1 MIRVSALSSWM
12 VKSQSWFF
20 GFLTSVGVCLAL
32 SLLNGWMSGFHPG
45 NPWGIG
51 YGIAASVLLLG
62 ALFYGARRRAPRK
75 GPGSLRNWLQ
85 LHVYGGSLFLLL
97 VLMHS
102 GFRFPSGVLAW
113 GLWTLSIWTVA
124 SGMLGVLIQKWI
136 PRLLTEGLATEVHYD
151 RIGELVAS
159 IGSRAKALV
168 EVSGTPIQ
176 EFYEENLAA
185 VMSLPRPRL
194 IYFVDITGGIQSQ
207 ARRFKYLRKF
217 LTAEEQTRLDELESL
232 FMTKV
237 ELDAHYTLQR
247 ALRWWLYS
255 HIPFSLILA
264 VLVAFHVFSILYY

>member
-1 MIRVSALSSWM
+1 MKGSTKVIRVSALSSWM

-62 ALFYGARRRAPRK
+62 ALFYGAR
-75 GPGSLRNWLQ
+75 
-85 LHVYGGSLFLLL
+85 
-97 VLMHS
+97 
-102 GFRFPSGVLAW
+102 
-113 GLWTLSIWTVA
+113 
-124 SGMLGVLIQKWI
+124 
-136 PRLLTEGLATEVHYD
+136 
-151 RIGELVAS
+151 
-159 IGSRAKALV
+159 
-168 EVSGTPIQ
+168 SGTPIQ

>member
-1 MIRVSALSSWM
+1 MAALSSWM
-12 VKSQSWFF
+12 IKSQSWLF

-32 SLLNGWMSGFHPG
+32 LLLNGWMSEFHPG
-45 NPWGIG
+45 NVWGIG

-62 ALFYGARRRAPRK
+62 ALFYGVRRRAPRK

-102 GFRFPSGVLAW
+102 GFQLPSGVLAW
-113 GLWTLSIWTVA
+113 GMWTLSIWTVA
-124 SGMLGVLIQKWI
+124 SGILGVLIQKWI
-136 PRLLTEGLATEVHYD
+136 PRLLTEGLTTEVHYD

-159 IGSRAKALV
+159 ISNRTKALV
-168 EVSGTPIQ
+168 EVSEAPVQ
-176 EFYEENLAA
+176 EFYEESLAE

-194 IYFVDITGGIQSQ
+194 IYFLDIRGGIQSQ
-207 ARRFKYLRKF
+207 TRRFKYLRAF
-217 LTAEEQTRLDELESL
+217 LSPDGQKRLDELESL
-232 FMTKV
+232 FTTKL

-255 HIPFSLILA
+255 HIPFSLVLA
-264 VLVAFHVFSILYY
+264 VLLAFHVFSVLYY